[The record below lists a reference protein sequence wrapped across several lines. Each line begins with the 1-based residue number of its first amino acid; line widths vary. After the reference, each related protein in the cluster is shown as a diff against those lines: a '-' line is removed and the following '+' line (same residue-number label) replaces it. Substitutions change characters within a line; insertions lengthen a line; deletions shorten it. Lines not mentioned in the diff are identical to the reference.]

1 MVTETSSEMQNH
13 SCTECSK
20 TTKISRRLK
29 LHVSSNH
36 NKKDLHAFDY
46 EVILLKSKL
55 RELKHLRKKNQTTKL
70 PRDLSSSTLKTT
82 HTQLTEQEI
91 LLSEANLQHTYHV
104 NMAGDYFRIILPYTT
119 NTIKNFTTYSSV
131 LFFTTHT
138 PFSIV

>member
-1 MVTETSSEMQNH
+1 MESRPAILLTEYSTTWSASLVTETSSEMQNH

-55 RELKHLRKKNQTTKL
+55 RELKHLRKKKSNNQASTRFVLFYAKNNPHAINRTRNSTFRSQL
-70 PRDLSSSTLKTT
+70 ATHLSRKYGRWLFS
-82 HTQLTEQEI
+82 H
-91 LLSEANLQHTYHV
+91 
-104 NMAGDYFRIILPYTT
+104 
-119 NTIKNFTTYSSV
+119 YSSI
-131 LFFTTHT
+131 HY
-138 PFSIV
+138 